1 MCRAVCG
8 PGVLG
13 TEAALV
19 SWVMLRVTRLDQSPP
34 ADWNSVGATRG
45 CRGVPACGMPARA
58 PLFHI
63 YLALLWASPWAP
75 LPYIFLALLRA
86 SPPLARG
93 RLPLASPS
101 FFIPRIVTG
110 SAPLPSLHVYPASPW
125 APPPSLPAY
134 GMRACVAFPALS
146 YFQPRYGPDLPTSR
160 SHAGLGK

>member
-1 MCRAVCG
+1 VPCGVRARC
-8 PGVLG
+8 
-13 TEAALV
+13 TAAALV

-63 YLALLWASPWAP
+63 IYLALLWASPWAP
-75 LPYIFLALLRA
+75 LPYPSIYSLHCYGLR
-86 SPPLARG
+86 PLWRAAGCRW
-93 RLPLASPS
+93 LH
-101 FFIPRIVTG
+101 PRIVTG